1 MLMFHRALAGGNTT
15 LSTDTTPDAFG
26 FTDQV
31 DVAISSTITSA
42 AITVSGINA
51 AATIT
56 SSGGTFDINASGT
69 FISSGTVNNGDT
81 VRARVTSS
89 SSNSTTVNCVVTI
102 GGVSD
107 TFTATTVAAAGT
119 ALFSDDFSSNDFSH
133 TENGIAWLAATAN
146 TAVVGNKLQFTYPAR
161 AMGSDGW
168 SEQRLYY
175 IKKAGNPL
183 SEIWVKYDIE
193 IPANYYH
200 RDDTV
205 DHNNVNKFLTFYAK
219 NYGDGFEARF
229 DLQAGSAGQSLI
241 QYSVYINQVEISA
254 YTTSAIAIATA
265 DFGTTISI
273 IAHVKTETSNGS
285 NDGVMQI
292 WKKAQGAGSYTKL
305 HERKAGSS
313 YLNMG
318 NLWGGPSKNY
328 IDEVYFWGWA
338 NSGFTNQTIIN
349 IDNVVVSDTN
359 LWGVS

>member
-1 MLMFHRALAGGNTT
+1 MTKTAVSKKWTRSISWNGKYYTSSSRVPAQVTAPTLGTPSMTSDGASITFSGGSGYTTLIPQYSSNAGSTWASISNDTTSPLTFTGLAAGNYSFRALADG
-15 LSTDTTPDAFG
+15 S
-26 FTDQV
+26 
-31 DVAISSTITSA
+31 VAT
-42 AITVSGINA
+42 N
-51 AATIT
+51 
-56 SSGGTFDINASGT
+56 
-69 FISSGTVNNGDT
+69 
-81 VRARVTSS
+81 
-89 SSNSTTVNCVVTI
+89 VVT
-102 GGVSD
+102 G
-107 TFTATTVAAAGT
+107 AVASAS
-119 ALFSDDFSSNDFSH
+119 ALFSDSFASNDFSH

-146 TAVVGNKLQFTYPAR
+146 TAVTGNKLQFTYPAR

-205 DHNNVNKFLTFYAK
+205 DHNNVNKFLTFYAR

-229 DLQAGSAGQSLI
+229 DLQAGSSGQSLI

-265 DFGTTISI
+265 DFGTTISL
-273 IAHVKTETSNGS
+273 IARVKTETSNGS

-305 HERKAGSS
+305 HERMAGSS

-318 NLWGGPSKNY
+318 NLWGGASKNY
-328 IDEVYFWGWA
+328 IDEIYFWGWA
-338 NSGFTNQTIIN
+338 NSGFTNETIIN
-349 IDNVVVSDTN
+349 IDNVVVSDAN